1 MIIKNLRLENGWSQ
15 EKLADLTNLS
25 TRTIQRIEKDDNASL
40 ESLNLLSSAFK
51 LDIKEL
57 QEKLKNKDNQTSIQD
72 KPKKDKKIVIF
83 ILVNLMLFTINMIT
97 STEHLWFIYPLLGW
111 GIPLFYKRYKKQNT
125 NGKTL

>member
-15 EKLADLTNLS
+15 EKLADLTTLS

-40 ESLNLLSSAFK
+40 ESLNLLASAFK

-57 QEKLKNKDNQTSIQD
+57 QEKLKNKDKQTSIQN

-111 GIPLFYKRYKKQNT
+111 GIPLFYKKFKKQN
-125 NGKTL
+125 NLA

>member
-40 ESLNLLSSAFK
+40 ESLNLLASTFK

-57 QEKLKNKDNQTSIQD
+57 QEKLKNKDNQTSIQN

-111 GIPLFYKRYKKQNT
+111 GIPLFYKRFKKESKN
-125 NGKTL
+125 L

>member
-15 EKLADLTNLS
+15 EKLADLTTLS

-40 ESLNLLSSAFK
+40 ESLNLLASAFK

-57 QEKLKNKDNQTSIQD
+57 QEKLKNKDNQTSIQN
-72 KPKKDKKIVIF
+72 KPKKDKKIMIF
-83 ILVNLMLFTINMIT
+83 ILVNLMLFTINMMT

-111 GIPLFYKRYKKQNT
+111 GIPLFYKRYKKQN
-125 NGKTL
+125 NLA

>member
-15 EKLADLTNLS
+15 EKLADLTTLS

-40 ESLNLLSSAFK
+40 ESLNLLASAFK

-57 QEKLKNKDNQTSIQD
+57 QEKLKNKDNQTTT
-72 KPKKDKKIVIF
+72 KNEAKKDTKIIIF
-83 ILVNLMLFTINMIT
+83 ILVNLMLFTINMMT

-111 GIPLFYKRYKKQNT
+111 GIPLFYKRYKN
-125 NGKTL
+125 KTI